1 MKTVDCII
9 VGGGMVG
16 ASMALSLAEI
26 GLSVT
31 LIEKNTPES
40 FQQDQAID
48 LRVSA
53 ISRAS
58 EQLFE
63 QLDVW
68 QDIKQMRVTPY
79 CRLGVW
85 ETELSYTEFNAQSIN
100 EPHLGHIIENRLIQL
115 SLWEKIKQHN
125 NIDVF
130 CPGNVSNLSYQ
141 TDGANSQLPIL
152 TVNEQEI
159 SAKLVVA
166 ADGGQSMIRQLAGI
180 GCTGWQYQQSAML
193 IHVETEREQQDITW
207 QQFTPNGPMAMLPLP
222 GQEASLVWYH
232 DKAEI
237 KRLSALSNEALT
249 EQVTLHFPEKLGQV
263 KVLSKASFPLTRQ
276 HANQYVL
283 NNIVLVGD
291 AAHSINPLAGQ
302 GVNLGF
308 KDVKALQSVIA
319 SAIGNAECWYSE
331 TVLKRYEVK
340 RRADNALMMTAM
352 DVFYKGFSHSL
363 PAIKLLRN
371 VGLFAAHRVPF
382 IKERA
387 LAYACGLR

>member
-26 GLSVT
+26 GLSVI
-31 LIEKNTPES
+31 LVEKNKPAP
-40 FQQDQAID
+40 FLQDQAID

-68 QDIKQMRVTPY
+68 QDIIKMRVTPY
-79 CRLGVW
+79 SRLGVW

-115 SLWEKIKQHN
+115 ALWGKIEQQN
-125 NIDVF
+125 NIYVL
-130 CPGNVSNLSYQ
+130 CPGNVSDLSFQTGAAHNLH
-141 TDGANSQLPIL
+141 PIL

-207 QQFTPNGPMAMLPLP
+207 QQFTPTGPMAMLPLP
-222 GQEASLVWYH
+222 GNEASLVWYH

-237 KRLSALSNEALT
+237 KSLSALSNEALT
-249 EQVTLHFPEKLGQV
+249 EQVAQHFPEKLGKI
-263 KVLSKASFPLTRQ
+263 KVLNKASFPLTRQ

-283 NNIVLVGD
+283 NNLVLVGD

-308 KDVKALQSVIA
+308 KDVKALQTVIA

-331 TVLKRYEVK
+331 NVLNRYEVQ

-352 DVFYKGFSHSL
+352 DIFYKGFSHPL
-363 PAIKLLRN
+363 PAIKLLRS

-382 IKERA
+382 FKERA
-387 LAYACGLR
+387 LEYACGLR